1 MLVSETPSA
10 TQGDQMHQLIQVQR
24 LGLLLGGHTCVVYE
38 RASGTDS
45 AKSWTCN
52 VCGSTRPVSNANA
65 ESEWYFQ
72 MLMRRTA
79 EREAA

>member
-10 TQGDQMHQLIQVQR
+10 TQGDQMHQLVHAQR
-24 LGLLLGGHTCVVYE
+24 LGLLLGGHNCHVYE
-38 RASGTDS
+38 RASGTDR
-45 AKSWTCN
+45 AKRWTCN
-52 VCGSTRPVSNANA
+52 ACGSTRTVSNANA